1 MLILNGASY
10 SDTEFFQQQKE
21 LEGRWNK
28 PIALAL
34 AFHVLF
40 FGASIASKYLPH
52 DPILDEEIIPVN
64 LVSLPDMSEPAPAAE
79 SSPPPGTEEEPV
91 EIEKI
96 VPEKAKV
103 QIAEVPEVVPEKVEP
118 VKPVSIKPL
127 KRKVRKTDP
136 EEAAREQARRIRE
149 RERQEAVARA
159 KLEEERARLAAEAAR
174 AELAALIRRKGVQQ
188 ETPARRS
195 GSSGGREIKSIVV
208 RNYLAALHGQIQQF
222 WVLPDMKQWDAG
234 LETVVALYISRN
246 GSVQTVIEKKS
257 KDPFYD
263 QFVMKTL
270 DSALP
275 LPPLPKLIT
284 EEPLEVVLVF
294 KPGELISM

>member
-1 MLILNGASY
+1 MILNGASY

-28 PIALAL
+28 PVALAL
-34 AFHVLF
+34 AFHVLL

-52 DPILDEEIIPVN
+52 DSIFDEEIIPVN
-64 LVSLPDMSEPAPAAE
+64 LVSLPDTSEPTPVVE
-79 SSPPPGTEEEPV
+79 SSPPASTEEEPV

-96 VPEKAKV
+96 EPEKAKV
-103 QIAEVPEVVPEKVEP
+103 QIAEVAEVVPEKAEP

-127 KRKVRKTDP
+127 RRKVKKTDP
-136 EEAAREQARRIRE
+136 EKIARERATKQRE

-159 KLEEERARLAAEAAR
+159 KLAEERARLEAEAAR
-174 AELAALIRRKGVQQ
+174 AELAALIRQKGVQEQ
-188 ETPARRS
+188 APVRRS

-208 RNYLAALHGQIQQF
+208 RNYLAALHGQVQQF
-222 WVLPDMKQWDAG
+222 WVLPGMKQWDAS

-275 LPPLPKLIT
+275 LPPLPKMIT
-284 EEPLEVVLVF
+284 EEPLEVVLKF
-294 KPGELISM
+294 KPGELLSM